1 MIMEYSKWKT
11 GDMIKITWMN
21 NVKEVVQMEMKE
33 AFGLVYLIALVAL
46 AVDISMWFITG
57 TQINNKQ

>member
-1 MIMEYSKWKT
+1 MREDRCKETMN
-11 GDMIKITWMN
+11 KISWMN